1 MSQDNQNTEDNELQK
16 AIDSITKGAS
26 EDGAEAKADAV
37 AELEAKLR
45 GDANPGSTE
54 EQKRVDENATGTEV
68 MSAGNVMPVEAN
80 PGSPSSGVTLGV
92 ADGGMASGVMP
103 ANTVAAPVPGVAMA
117 GLANVAGGAG
127 AVDNLTAVKISMLRD
142 LFPLMGKIQINN
154 EQKYKI
160 YRQMILMTHDKNMI
174 PMAYN
179 AVREIEDEVKRA
191 EALLFLVEEADK

>member
-16 AIDSITKGAS
+16 AIDSITKNTS
-26 EDGAEAKADAV
+26 EDGADTKADAV

-45 GDANPGSTE
+45 GDAVANSAEVG
-54 EQKRVDENATGTEV
+54 RVDENATR
-68 MSAGNVMPVEAN
+68 AGVVSVGNMMPTEAN
-80 PGSPSSGVTLGV
+80 NNPESILRTDSPMANMNPAGVP
-92 ADGGMASGVMP
+92 AMP
-103 ANTVAAPVPGVAMA
+103 AIGVAMA
-117 GLANVAGGAG
+117 GSGNTTDG

-174 PMAYN
+174 PVAYD
-179 AVREIEDEVKRA
+179 AVRGIEDEMKRA